1 MGPVEHEGD
10 GLLKG
15 EFIDNLKPLTQWNKT
30 IYYCR
35 YFEIYHCNTGR
46 LVSYED
52 MFSWRT
58 DKAPLNSKYYI
69 DKKRPSN
76 RNRSESVN
84 RTEAEHYRLGKFEI
98 TIDRRMS
105 VFWKKLTK
113 RNMLKI
119 GSGFILDDILFL
131 TKHTSDQT
139 YADPTTFYYRLKQLP
154 IWNITTYF
162 SIKTILIKCEPD
174 DYSAISNR
182 QRITH
187 QYKISSNIAE
197 EIGNQLNTVR
207 KHIATKFTRADVA
220 GMGSFA
226 KTTGR
231 FFRQFLE
238 TTSTLLIRGSIGC
251 WKMLERFWTRRTR
264 SRISSKRKGSGSG
277 RG

>member
-15 EFIDNLKPLTQWNKT
+15 EFIDCLKPLTQWNKT

-58 DKAPLNSKYYI
+58 NKATLNSKYYI

-84 RTEAEHYRLGKFEI
+84 RTEAEHYILGNFEI
-98 TIDRRMS
+98 TIDGRIS

-131 TKHTSDQT
+131 TKNTSDQT
-139 YADPTTFYYRLKQLP
+139 YADPTIFYDRLKQLP
-154 IWNITTYF
+154 IWNTTTYYCVN
-162 SIKTILIKCEPD
+162 TRLIKCEPD
-174 DYSAISNR
+174 DDRTIYNR
-182 QRITH
+182 KSSTH
-187 QYKISSNIAE
+187 QYNISSNIAE

-207 KHIATKFTRADVA
+207 KHIATQFTRVDVA

-231 FFRQFLE
+231 FLRVFLE
-238 TTSTLLIRGSIGC
+238 TAGTLLIRGSIGC
-251 WKMLERFWTRRTR
+251 WNMLERFWIRMIR